1 MPASQTDWLLWFG
14 WWVWHHPLQRSWEL
28 QMSQMDFSK
37 RGGRYSRLSGV
48 LLKVSHYFYSSNTGY
63 LKAGWAGGIVRHITP
78 TTQLNSLGLL
88 LSQTPGEVGEICC
101 HTWLQTLSGLPPHF
115 ALLSFPLGIYW
126 VLAAGPVLSW
136 EEANYLL
143 SEVCHHVCYLFE
155 TLKCRCFLTPLQGI
169 IDTPRAGLNCFS
181 KVHHGAI
188 PSQCILMETLTFP
201 NLCWTEW
208 SWGRVTH
215 RFLRFGLCM
224 VPQRSCTSRLRD
236 FKKKVFRVISFSTL
250 SSNPQNCLPCV
261 HFADK
266 AFHRASYLIYWFFSF
281 HFQFDFSLDFL

>member
-1 MPASQTDWLLWFG
+1 MIWLVGMAPSSTEKLRAADESNG
-14 WWVWHHPLQRSWEL
+14 LLQ
-28 QMSQMDFSK
+28 K
-37 RGGRYSRLSGV
+37 GGHIFPHIGV

-63 LKAGWAGGIVRHITP
+63 LKAGWAGGHCEAHHPNYPAKLSRTATLP
-78 TTQLNSLGLL
+78 DSWGGRGSLG
-88 LSQTPGEVGEICC
+88 C
-101 HTWLQTLSGLPPHF
+101 HTRLQTLSGLPPHF

-126 VLAAGPVLSW
+126 VLAAGPVPSW

-155 TLKCRCFLTPLQGI
+155 TLKCRCFLTPLQSI

-181 KVHHGAI
+181 RVHHGAI

-224 VPQRSCTSRLRD
+224 VPQRSCTSHLRD
-236 FKKKVFRVISFSTL
+236 FKKKVFQVISFSTL

-281 HFQFDFSLDFL
+281 HFQFDISLDFL